1 MRALSSLWEGWEWR
15 EMHFTSDSQGAWK
28 KPGDKNDIAMATKFP
43 SPQRS
48 WKATVRA
55 VARLKDHDGVLYEG
69 GLLPLKMLAPA
80 CVPSHLRNLG
90 YTRRTHGNL
99 LLL

>member
-1 MRALSSLWEGWEWR
+1 
-15 EMHFTSDSQGAWK
+15 MHFTSASQGTRK
-28 KPGDKNDIAMATKFP
+28 KPGDENDTAMATKFP
-43 SPQRS
+43 SQQRS

-55 VARLKDHDGVLYEG
+55 AARIKDHDGVLYEG
-69 GLLPLKMLAPA
+69 RLLPLKMLAPA
-80 CVPSHLRNLG
+80 WVPSLLRNLG